1 MFLLHSPGGFAYDIF
16 KLIFG
21 LAAAG
26 QLREARRWR
35 DGFESCVPGD
45 DFDRG
50 TASVYMTNFR
60 KMRKYYVCVLKEK
73 HSFLMPIEFSFFE
86 VELKEGVP
94 ACRDSFYQVINHGR
108 VEKTGEVVAWSL
120 MDER

>member
-50 TASVYMTNFR
+50 TASVYMTN
-60 KMRKYYVCVLKEK
+60 L
-73 HSFLMPIEFSFFE
+73 
-86 VELKEGVP
+86 
-94 ACRDSFYQVINHGR
+94 GR
-108 VEKTGEVVAWSL
+108 
-120 MDER
+120 